1 MAKTRANGALKPP
14 ANGHASGPE
23 KGHEN
28 GKLPSEPPARSAK
41 PEQLPAVPTG
51 AEWTLDAGRPREILE
66 RLLDRPDAAR
76 LVRQTP
82 VQPLYLF
89 LRSLGLADAG
99 ELLPLCSSEQVQAFL
114 DLDGWERD
122 RVLPQRVF
130 LWLAALRE
138 LGHEKLTAHLRR
150 LDAELL
156 TTLLGPRLRVYE
168 LNDEDRPPPEEA
180 EGLFYTTPDRLYL
193 VDIVPDPEGE
203 PEGEVDRALLIRSLL
218 EDLYRGGIDF
228 ARSIVMAARWDTGAE
243 TEERAYRFRSG
254 RMADLGYV
262 DYYEALKVY
271 VLVDPAKAPPGTGT
285 NTSQV
290 AAHAPPG
297 AATAGPAASADRA
310 EPGAAPIGAAG
321 IVGPRSAVWR
331 ELVPRLAE
339 PDFAFGR
346 AVAELSDEEQARL
359 LGELLML
366 GNQVMAADRVELGD
380 VEATRHCLQ
389 RVAGYLSLGLEFRL
403 RQREPGVQP
412 QPSPGTLLRQLPI
425 LYLFR
430 LGHSLTVQ
438 LRKLAMMLV
447 QSGLTT
453 LIPKEDPASLLPAGW
468 AVALAHLLRVRPLYA
483 LSLDPDAA
491 LPTPMPMPVPVPM
504 PMEEERRASGESAAI
519 PRNAR
524 PFGSLRE
531 LGRAAAFLEKIG
543 LLDRF
548 FTAGLGLRKET
559 LATTLAGTSPGVRE
573 AQLSDV
579 LGTMVANALLDRPA
593 AMVPLMRRDLP
604 ELVRRASGG
613 RGQGL
618 AKAVR
623 ARIVELL
630 QQRIRERAVSPAEE
644 QQLWS
649 EETRAF
655 VEQSLDRLD
664 KGLTALPSPLAAE
677 AADAVPRAVG
687 VILAG

>member
-1 MAKTRANGALKPP
+1 MAKTRANGSLKPP
-14 ANGHASGPE
+14 TA
-23 KGHEN
+23 N
-28 GKLPSEPPARSAK
+28 GKLPSELPARAAK
-41 PEQLPAVPTG
+41 PEQLPAAPTG

-66 RLLDRPDAAR
+66 RLLDRPDSAR

-99 ELLPLCSSEQVQAFL
+99 ELLALCSSEQVQAFL

-130 LWLAALRE
+130 LWLAALRD

-193 VDIVPDPEGE
+193 IDIVPDPEGE
-203 PEGEVDRALLIRSLL
+203 PDGEVDRALLIRSLL
-218 EDLYRGGIDF
+218 EDLYRSGIDF
-228 ARSIVMAARWDTGAE
+228 ARSIVMAARWDAGAE

-271 VLVDPAKAPPGTGT
+271 VLVDPAKPPPSPG
-285 NTSQV
+285 QV
-290 AAHAPPG
+290 AAHAPPPG
-297 AATAGPAASADRA
+297 AVPTGSARPPEPT

-321 IVGPRSAVWR
+321 LVGPRSAVWR

-346 AVAELSDEEQARL
+346 AVAELSDEEQAKL

-389 RVAGYLSLGLEFRL
+389 RVAGYLSLGLEFRQ
-403 RQREPGVQP
+403 RQREPGA
-412 QPSPGTLLRQLPI
+412 SPAPGPGSLLRQLPI

-468 AVALAHLLRVRPLYA
+468 AVALQNLLRVRPLYA
-483 LSLDPDAA
+483 LSLDPDAR
-491 LPTPMPMPVPVPM
+491 PPS
-504 PMEEERRASGESAAI
+504 EDERRASGEPSAI

-531 LGRAAAFLEKIG
+531 LGRAAAFLEKLG
-543 LLDRF
+543 LIDRF

-559 LATTLAGTSPGVRE
+559 LAATLAGASPDVRE
-573 AQLSDV
+573 VQLGDV

-593 AMVPLMRRDLP
+593 AMVPLVRRDLP
-604 ELVRRASGG
+604 ELLRRAGSGP
-613 RGQGL
+613 GQGL
-618 AKAVR
+618 AAAVR
-623 ARIVELL
+623 TRVVELL
-630 QQRIRERAVSPAEE
+630 HQRVRERAVSPAEE

-655 VEQSLDRLD
+655 VEQGLDRLD
-664 KGLTALPSPLAAE
+664 KGLAALPSPLAPE
-677 AADAVPRAVG
+677 AADSVPRAVG
-687 VILAG
+687 VILAS

>member
-1 MAKTRANGALKPP
+1 M
-14 ANGHASGPE
+14 
-23 KGHEN
+23 
-28 GKLPSEPPARSAK
+28 
-41 PEQLPAVPTG
+41 
-51 AEWTLDAGRPREILE
+51 
-66 RLLDRPDAAR
+66 
-76 LVRQTP
+76 RQTP

-99 ELLPLCSSEQVQAFL
+99 ELLALCSTEQIQAFL

-150 LDAELL
+150 LDPELL

-193 VDIVPDPEGE
+193 IDIVPDPEGE
-203 PEGEVDRALLIRSLL
+203 PDGEVDRALLIRSLL
-218 EDLYRGGIDF
+218 EDLYRGGTDF
-228 ARSIVMAARWDTGAE
+228 ARSVVMAARWDLGAE

-271 VLVDPAKAPPGTGT
+271 VLVDPAKPPPGPG
-285 NTSQV
+285 QV
-290 AAHAPPG
+290 AAHAPPPG
-297 AATAGPAASADRA
+297 APKASAGPA
-310 EPGAAPIGAAG
+310 EPSEPAAPIGAAG
-321 IVGPRSAVWR
+321 LVGPRSAVWR

-346 AVAELSDEEQARL
+346 AVAELSDEEQAKL

-403 RQREPGVQP
+403 RQREPGQAP
-412 QPSPGTLLRQLPI
+412 QSPGSLLRQLPL

-438 LRKLAMMLV
+438 LRKLATMLV
-447 QSGLTT
+447 TSGLTT
-453 LIPKEDPASLLPAGW
+453 LSPKEDPASLLPSGW

-483 LSLDPDAA
+483 LALDPEAPA
-491 LPTPMPMPVPVPM
+491 PS
-504 PMEEERRASGESAAI
+504 EEERRSTGEAPAI

-531 LGRAAAFLEKIG
+531 LGRAAAFLEKLG

-559 LATTLAGTSPGVRE
+559 LAATLAGASPDVRE
-573 AQLSDV
+573 AQLGDV

-593 AMVPLMRRDLP
+593 AMVPLLRRDLP
-604 ELVRRASGG
+604 DLLRRAGGSGG
-613 RGQGL
+613 PGL
-618 AKAVR
+618 SQAAR

-649 EETRAF
+649 DETRAF
-655 VEQSLDRLD
+655 VEQSLDRLG
-664 KGLTALPSPLAAE
+664 KGLAALPSPLAAE
-677 AADAVPRAVG
+677 AADAVPRALG
-687 VILAG
+687 LILAN